1 MEFVEVKD
9 KVFRKFISLEQINLV
24 VQQIADRINADY
36 KGQNPLL
43 LGVLNGAFIF
53 AADLIR
59 RLTIPCQVSFVK
71 YASYAGIRSSEE
83 VKELIGLNEDLKGR
97 HVVVVEDIVDS
108 GITMNHL
115 LKDIVKYNP
124 ASVRLACFCMK
135 PENFVKTFTIDY
147 LGIEIPNDFIVG
159 YGLDYDGYG
168 RNLPE
173 IYKLEN

>member
-9 KVFRKFISLEQINLV
+9 KVFRRFISREQIDQV

-36 KGQNPLL
+36 AGKNPLL
-43 LGVLNGAFIF
+43 LGVLNGAFVF

-59 RLTIPCQVSFVK
+59 QLPIPCQISFVK
-71 YASYAGIRSSEE
+71 YASYVGTHSSEE
-83 VKELIGLNEDLKGR
+83 VKELIGLNEEIVGR
-97 HVVVVEDIVDS
+97 HVIVVEDIVDT
-108 GITMNHL
+108 GTTMDHL
-115 LKDIVKYNP
+115 LKELSGYHP
-124 ASVRLACFCMK
+124 ASVRLACFCLK
-135 PENFVKTFTIDY
+135 PEAFLKAFKIDY
-147 LGIEIPNDFIVG
+147 LGMEIPNAFIVG